1 MNVLAPK
8 VRLDPPPERDAR
20 ADTDLVRVQVEVPA
34 VSEAF
39 LELVADADLPLPVG
53 EVPDLGEPD
62 RVGVA
67 VARRKLP
74 VESLLFEIVPCMAVK
89 EVCRSVLRETD
100 LAARGEDVRP
110 AEEVSVQDRRVE
122 LVLDGARPGE
132 VPDGRR
138 SQERSSRAVR
148 GQAELLEG
156 IVRVLGLVGRGF
168 QRAEPARRAQ
178 KAVLGGQVLERAKA
192 RPVAVVERQRAR
204 GGRDVGIL
212 LDAERE
218 VEPKGGGLPRP
229 LELNPLLAEGLH
241 VALR

>member
-1 MNVLAPK
+1 VNVLAPK

-110 AEEVSVQDRRVE
+110 AEEVSVQDPPVQPTNTPTAIP
-122 LVLDGARPGE
+122 VPQCSDGIDNDQDGAIDMRDKGCTSPNDNGE
-132 VPDGRR
+132 
-138 SQERSSRAVR
+138 A
-148 GQAELLEG
+148 
-156 IVRVLGLVGRGF
+156 
-168 QRAEPARRAQ
+168 
-178 KAVLGGQVLERAKA
+178 
-192 RPVAVVERQRAR
+192 
-204 GGRDVGIL
+204 
-212 LDAERE
+212 
-218 VEPKGGGLPRP
+218 
-229 LELNPLLAEGLH
+229 N
-241 VALR
+241 